1 MTTFVGSAQ
10 LNDYKYMIVP
20 KKFDGFKNEN
30 QYQTSTVV
38 KFLFERNGF
47 TAVYAD
53 NLPLD
58 LTKDRCL
65 GLTVG
70 FVDKSSMF
78 TTKTILELKDCTG
91 EVVFKTNEGR
101 SKKKEYKASYNEA
114 LSQSFDSFASL
125 NYSYEPKVVEIEQS
139 EPEQEEP
146 VTVSF
151 KNDVKTVND
160 TLMIDKKD
168 DAMVDQIAT
177 KEVQYYKDNR
187 PVESNIK
194 KGASTAEKKMVEQKA
209 TKEEQSFK
217 SMEPVA
223 SEIRKASDISAA
235 KTIVGVLYAQ
245 EIPNGYQLVDST
257 PKIQLKIFKSSMPNV
272 YIAKAD
278 DKDGVVYTSDGKW
291 FFEHYEVDQVI
302 REELEIKF

>member
-1 MTTFVGSAQ
+1 M
-10 LNDYKYMIVP
+10 
-20 KKFDGFKNEN
+20 
-30 QYQTSTVV
+30 
-38 KFLFERNGF
+38 
-47 TAVYAD
+47 
-53 NLPLD
+53 
-58 LTKDRCL
+58 
-65 GLTVG
+65 
-70 FVDKSSMF
+70 
-78 TTKTILELKDCTG
+78 
-91 EVVFKTNEGR
+91 
-101 SKKKEYKASYNEA
+101 
-114 LSQSFDSFASL
+114 
-125 NYSYEPKVVEIEQS
+125 
-139 EPEQEEP
+139 
-146 VTVSF
+146 
-151 KNDVKTVND
+151 
-160 TLMIDKKD
+160 
-168 DAMVDQIAT
+168 
-177 KEVQYYKDNR
+177 QYYKDNR